1 MKPKTLEKLLQNIIP
16 KLILCAL
23 SFLALLLDVI
33 TVFIDVDATG
43 EPLFKSA
50 SLWVDGFNY
59 NGVLCLAILLSLLF
73 CIGAYV
79 YAIIATMLGKNMVLY
94 PFALPF
100 ALHTGFFI
108 TNIIIETNTS
118 IGFFGFGGAFLLAF
132 AAITNLISLIASI
145 IYGFVCRD
153 KSANGENKDHP
164 HRKNLILLC
173 AVLSTLLTISLL
185 FVPFC
190 EYESIYGG
198 TGYIIPM
205 GVVSTLSYIPTHM
218 AVFFATFA
226 ACICTFT
233 SLMGCFRAYTGD
245 VAKFA
250 DKAKGTISL
259 GFTFTGAYFISA
271 VAYASVR
278 NSKGSSFAV
287 GSYWPLLF
295 MIGVGIL
302 YCICV
307 RRINFS
313 LTEQHFRTSKGARI
327 EFFVYSSLI
336 SAAAIGSAVSDIL
349 RVVITNPKL
358 NAIRINGLTILKSY
372 NSIEAGF
379 QLVAFL
385 VLIILVA
392 TCALFIASLLSLISG
407 SKLFYKIA
415 LGSSIIGI
423 SSTFMIGLFGK
434 YYEIVQKMNVET
446 IKNVIYSVYGTQLQ
460 DIVFKVQSQSFY
472 WFLGAIAVM
481 CVIILR
487 RPYSR
492 GTMSEA
498 LLEIETIRPKEQ
510 KSEDDGFIGKS
521 DAPISTQADGVAD
534 PAAALTLIDKQL
546 PALKLQIEADREK
559 AFEAPTL
566 PSLVNFVVDYAK
578 NSRLHLFYSTKDI
591 AAFIAGLGATRL
603 TILQG
608 MSGTGKTS
616 LPKIFTE
623 AVFGSCEIV
632 EVESSWRDKNELL
645 GFYNEFSHTYT
656 PKKFTQALYKAR
668 LCPERLCFIVLDEM
682 NLSRIEYY
690 FSDFLSLMENE
701 EDKREIKLLNVA
713 LFRKEEDNL
722 YKYLGLEDGHTLKVP
737 KNVWFIGTANRDES
751 TFEISDKVYD
761 RAHTMNFNKRAKR
774 LAITAEPLEQRFLSY
789 AQFEKLLSDASHAVK
804 FDVDTSPVV
813 KEVEELLAPYNI
825 SFGNRI
831 ANQIETFVSVYCSC
845 FSDPYSVIDEALE
858 TILLSKVV
866 AKLETRSVDNKDAL
880 AAEFDRLGLEKCS
893 DFVRSLHED

>member
-1 MKPKTLEKLLQNIIP
+1 MKTKTLEKLLENIIP

-23 SFLALLLDVI
+23 AFFSLILDLI
-33 TVFIDVDATG
+33 TLFIEVDSTG
-43 EPLFKSA
+43 ESLIKSA

-79 YAIIATMLGKNMVLY
+79 YAIIATLLGKKMVLY

-132 AAITNLISLIASI
+132 AAITNLIALIASI
-145 IYGFVCRD
+145 IYGIVCRD
-153 KSANGENKDHP
+153 KSTNGENKDHP

-198 TGYIIPM
+198 MGYIIPM

-226 ACICTFT
+226 ACVCAFT
-233 SLMGCFRAYTGD
+233 SLMNCFRAYSD
-245 VAKFA
+245 DISKFA
-250 DKAKGTISL
+250 DKVKATVTL
-259 GFTFTGAYFISA
+259 GFSFTGTYFVAA
-271 VAYASVR
+271 VAYASLK
-278 NSKGSSFAV
+278 NSKDGNFYV
-287 GSYWPLLF
+287 NSYWPLIL

-307 RRINFS
+307 RSINFG
-313 LTEQHFRTSKGARI
+313 LVEQHARTSRGARI
-327 EFFVYSSLI
+327 EFFIYSSLI
-336 SAAAIGSAVSDIL
+336 SVAAIGSAVSDIL
-349 RVVITNPKL
+349 RVIITNPEL
-358 NAIRINGLTILKSY
+358 TPIRINGLTILKAY

-385 VLIILVA
+385 VLIVLVA
-392 TCALFIASLLSLISG
+392 TGALFIASLLSLISG

-415 LGSSIIGI
+415 LGSSVIGI
-423 SSTFMIGLFGK
+423 SSTFLIGLFGK
-434 YYEIVQKMNVET
+434 YYEIVQKMNFET
-446 IKNVIYSVYGTQLQ
+446 IKNIIQSVYGTQIQ
-460 DIVFKVQSQSFY
+460 DIQFKVQSQSFY
-472 WFLGAIAVM
+472 WFLGAVAVM

-498 LLEIETIRPKEQ
+498 VLEVAAINAPKEQ
-510 KSEDDGFIGKS
+510 KDDALIDKTDLPTDS
-521 DAPISTQADGVAD
+521 AQSVGVAD
-534 PAAALTLIDKQL
+534 PAPALTLIDKQL
-546 PALKLQIEADREK
+546 PELKKEIESIKNE
-559 AFEAPTL
+559 AFETPSL
-566 PSLVNFVVDYAK
+566 PSLVNFVVEYAK
-578 NSRLHLFYSTKDI
+578 NSRLHLFYTTKDI

-623 AVFGSCEIV
+623 AILGACDIV

-668 LCPERLCFIVLDEM
+668 LCPERITFIVLDEM

-701 EDKREIKLLNVA
+701 ENKREIKLLNVA
-713 LFRKEEDNL
+713 LYRKEEDNV
-722 YKYLGLEDGHTLKVP
+722 YRYLGLENGHTLKVP

-761 RAHTMNFNKRAKR
+761 RAHTMNFNKRARR
-774 LAITAEPLEQRFLSY
+774 LSVTADPLEPKYLGA
-789 AQFEKLLSDASHAVK
+789 AQLEKLLENAAHAVK
-804 FDVDTSPVV
+804 FDVDSSPVV
-813 KEVEELLAPYNI
+813 REVEELLAPYNI

-831 ANQIETFVSVYCSC
+831 ANQIETFVSIYCSC

-866 AKLETRSVDNKDAL
+866 AKLETRSVDNKEAL
-880 AAEFDRLGLEKCS
+880 ASEFSRLGLEKCS